1 MPKGFTNKTREESL
15 QTVTFSLSGSWK
27 LPDFYE
33 TASSDDIQ
41 TALELGVK
49 SFQAVRELQEEHAG
63 AANDQLIQERAAKK
77 IADTER
83 KLTLELDV
91 LRKERTGLLGELEE
105 LRGKIGGMA
114 AAADERAAAIRTTA
128 AAEAERSQCELRATI
143 DALRAAAAAEEARRN
158 SDIQRTVEFCNRER
172 DRAIADKE
180 SMIEYLKGEKAQRD
194 IVVKELQEQLL
205 ARGKV
210 KANAALRGKEGEEEF
225 AELADGMGWHLERT
239 AGESHQCDY
248 KGDVRGMG
256 VYFEIKAHADT
267 VPSKELVKFHR
278 DMKEHPEIGAGVFI
292 AMTAPLRSNGK
303 SGFWTEWTE
312 DGRLLVF
319 VGEFLTSGIPVT
331 YTLGVIGQLL
341 EVAGRI
347 WEARMAGE
355 QGAAAGLEGR
365 LRQGTAYLEGAAGR
379 LRLLYNKLVID
390 RKAALDA
397 YDGTLGMVKLLK
409 DEVAMTLGVLLGTYT
424 FEVDTAVPS
433 GPEQVVSEIVK
444 EESEKPKRSKAKQK
458 TTSVKP

>member
-1 MPKGFTNKTREESL
+1 MPKGFTSKVREEFI
-15 QTVTFSLSGSWK
+15 QTVSFSLSGSWK

-33 TASSDDIQ
+33 TAHSDDIQ
-41 TALELGVK
+41 TSLELGVK
-49 SFQAVRELQEEHAG
+49 SFQAVREFQEEHAG
-63 AANDQLIQERAAKK
+63 ATNEQLVQEKAAKK

-83 KLTLELDV
+83 RLALELDV

-114 AAADERAAAIRTTA
+114 AVADERAAAIRTTA
-128 AAEAERSQCELRATI
+128 AAEAERSVCELLATV
-143 DALRAAAAAEEARRN
+143 DALRSVIASEDSRRN
-158 SDIQRTVEFCNRER
+158 SDIKRVIEACNKERE
-172 DRAIADKE
+172 RAIADKE
-180 SMIEYLKGEKAQRD
+180 SMIEYLKGEKQQRD
-194 IVVKELQEQLL
+194 LTVKELQEQLL

-312 DGRLLVF
+312 DGRILVF
-319 VGEFLTSGIPVT
+319 VGEFLTSGIPVS
-331 YTLGVIGQLL
+331 YTLGVISQLL
-341 EVAGRI
+341 GVAGRI

-355 QGAAAGLEGR
+355 QGVAAGLEGR
-365 LRQGTAYLEGAAGR
+365 LRQGTGYLEGAAGR

-409 DEVAMTLGVLLGTYT
+409 DEVAMTLGVLLGTYKFDIDEGT
-424 FEVDTAVPS
+424 GDAIETITAV
-433 GPEQVVSEIVK
+433 
-444 EESEKPKRSKAKQK
+444 SEKPVAKSSGASKKKKSSAAN
-458 TTSVKP
+458 S

>member
-1 MPKGFTNKTREESL
+1 MPKGFCSKVREEYV

-27 LPDFYE
+27 LPEFYE
-33 TASSDDIQ
+33 IASSDDIQ

-49 SFQAVRELQEEHAG
+49 SFQAIRELQEEHAG
-63 AANDQLIQERAAKK
+63 ASNDQLVQEKAAKK
-77 IADTER
+77 IAETER
-83 KLTLELDV
+83 RLTLELDL
-91 LRKERTGLLGELEE
+91 LRKERTGLLGELET
-105 LRGKIGGMA
+105 LRGKVSGMA
-114 AAADERAAAIRTTA
+114 AAADERTAAIRASA
-128 AAEAERSQCELRATI
+128 AADAERSLCELRATI
-143 DALRAAAAAEEARRN
+143 DALRTAAANEEERRLA
-158 SDIQRTVEFCNRER
+158 DIRRATEYCERER
-172 DRAIADKE
+172 ARVVADKD
-180 SMIEYLKGEKAQRD
+180 SMIEYLKDEKKQRD
-194 IVVKELQEQLL
+194 ATVKELQEQLL

-225 AELADGMGWHLERT
+225 AELAADMGWHLERT

-267 VPSKELVKFHR
+267 IPSKELVKFHR

-319 VGEFLTSGIPVT
+319 IGEFLTSGIPVA
-331 YTLGVIGQLL
+331 YTLSVIAQLL

-347 WEARMAGE
+347 WEARMSGE
-355 QGAAAGLEGR
+355 DGTAATLEGR
-365 LRQGTAYLEGAAGR
+365 LRQGTGYLEGAAGR

-409 DEVAMTLGVLLGTYT
+409 DEVAMTLGVLLGTYK
-424 FEVDTAVPS
+424 FELDEAAPTETITAVA
-433 GPEQVVSEIVK
+433 GAV
-444 EESEKPKRSKAKQK
+444 EKPKSSKSKRKVASS
-458 TTSVKP
+458 SV

>member
-1 MPKGFTNKTREESL
+1 MPKGFASKVREEYV
-15 QTVTFSLSGSWK
+15 QTIAFSLEGSWR
-27 LPDFYE
+27 LPEFYE
-33 TASSDDIQ
+33 TASSNDIQ

-49 SFQAVRELQEEHAG
+49 SFQAIREFQEEHAG
-63 AANDQLIQERAAKK
+63 ATNDQLVQERAAKK

-83 KLTLELDV
+83 KLSLELDI

-105 LRGKIGGMA
+105 LRGKVGGMA
-114 AAADERAAAIRTTA
+114 AAADERAAAIRSTA
-128 AAEAERSQCELRATI
+128 AAEAERSLCELRATV
-143 DALRAAAAAEEARRN
+143 DSLRASVANEEMKRL
-158 SDIQRTVEFCNRER
+158 SDIRRATEFCERER
-172 DRAIADKE
+172 TRAIADKD
-180 SMIEYLKGEKAQRD
+180 SMIEYLKSEKAQRD
-194 IVVKELQEQLL
+194 VVVKELQEQLL

-225 AELADGMGWHLERT
+225 AELASDMDWHLERT

-319 VGEFLTSGIPVT
+319 VGEFLTSGVPMA

-341 EVAGRI
+341 GVAGRI

-355 QGAAAGLEGR
+355 DGVASGLEGR

-409 DEVAMTLGVLLGTYT
+409 DEVAMTLGVLLGTYK
-424 FEVDTAVPS
+424 FELDDGASETITAA
-433 GPEQVVSEIVK
+433 I
-444 EESEKPKRSKAKQK
+444 EKPATSPTKSTGGSKKKKSSAAN
-458 TTSVKP
+458 S